1 MSNPPRE
8 KANYRHNTSRG
19 LNSIFHSRSSA
30 ICFCY
35 FTSVSSFDAARGII
49 LMLVFVLG
57 PCSCQKLLLV
67 GANRRQNHHREV
79 FSSSSTRME
88 RHIIR
93 RVVVVQQD
101 EHKKSGHAAGG
112 GGGASPSS

>member
-49 LMLVFVLG
+49 LMLVFGSLFL
-57 PCSCQKLLLV
+57 SKLLLV